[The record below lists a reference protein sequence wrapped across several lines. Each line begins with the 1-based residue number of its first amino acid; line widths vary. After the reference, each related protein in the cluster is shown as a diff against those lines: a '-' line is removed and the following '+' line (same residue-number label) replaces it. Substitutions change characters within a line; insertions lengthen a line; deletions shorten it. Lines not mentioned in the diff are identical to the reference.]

1 MPGSLPSNWLDSLNY
16 GQSTGGAPGTA
27 ETTNTLG
34 TARVDVRVPP
44 DQTRVGGLQIT
55 NLVLLLLAMTQ
66 DNKGG
71 TRLFTR
77 TQTSTPFGASEQGL
91 WIDTSGNLYFSYGG
105 LNTQLVFGVGQRGWS
120 AITTG
125 TGNTH
130 EYLDVTLGT
139 PFAAATGASGYNI
152 DVQISLTT
160 NTDPAI
166 MWWIVNKTANGF
178 RINFS
183 GDFNGEVRWRA
194 F

>member
-1 MPGSLPSNWLDSLNY
+1 MADGIGTFSPLNY
-16 GQSTGGAPGTA
+16 GSSTGGSAGQG

-34 TARVDVRVPP
+34 VDHKDATTTP
-44 DQTRVGGLQIT
+44 DVYHISNTQISQIK
-55 NLVLLLLAMTQ
+55 NLLLLETA

-77 TQTSTPFGASEQGL
+77 TQSANPFGANEQGL
-91 WIDTSGNLYFSYGG
+91 WIDTSGNLWFSFGG
-105 LNTQLVFGVGQRGWS
+105 VTTQLVIGVGQRGWS

-125 TGNTH
+125 TGNGH
-130 EYLDVTLGT
+130 EYLDVTLGSS
-139 PFAAATGASGYNI
+139 FAAATGASGYNI

-160 NTDPAI
+160 NTDPMI
-166 MWWIVNKTANGF
+166 VWDIVNKTSSGF
-178 RINFS
+178 RIRFS

>member
-16 GQSTGGAPGTA
+16 GQSTGGTPGTA
-27 ETTNTLG
+27 ETTSTLG

-55 NLVLLLLAMTQ
+55 NLMLLLLAMTQ

-77 TQTSTPFGASEQGL
+77 TQTSTPFGVSEQGL

-125 TGNTH
+125 TGNGH
-130 EYLDVTLGT
+130 EYLDVVLGS
-139 PFAAATGASGYNI
+139 PFGAATGASGYN
-152 DVQISLTT
+152 VEAQISLTT

-166 MWWIVNKTANGF
+166 MWWIVNKTGSGF